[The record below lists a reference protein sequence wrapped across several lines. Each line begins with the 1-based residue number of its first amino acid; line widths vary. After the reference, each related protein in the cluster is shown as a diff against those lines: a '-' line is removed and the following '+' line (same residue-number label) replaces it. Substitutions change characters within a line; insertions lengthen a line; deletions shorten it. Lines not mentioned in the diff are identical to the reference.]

1 MKILIDTN
9 IILDVMCN
17 RKEFVED
24 ALKVFHFCEAQQV
37 TGCISALSIPNIVYI
52 MRKQLDR
59 GKIKEVLATLTSLFS
74 VVELKESDLIKAAD
88 MNFSDY
94 EDAIQSVCAARI
106 KADYIVTRNVKDYK
120 NSVVPAVPPREL
132 FTRL

>member
-17 RKEFVED
+17 RKDFVED
-24 ALKVFHFCEAQQV
+24 ALKVFRFCETRRL

-59 GKIKEVLATLTSLFS
+59 EKIKEVLVTLTSLFS
-74 VVELKESDLIKAAD
+74 VIELKESDLLKATD

-94 EDAIQSVCAARI
+94 EDAVQAVCAMRI

-120 NSVVPAVPPREL
+120 NSKVPAVTPAEL
-132 FTRL
+132 FARI

>member
-24 ALKVFHFCEAQQV
+24 SLKVFKCCEVQKLK
-37 TGCISALSIPNIVYI
+37 GYISALSIPNIVYI

-59 GKIKEVLATLTSLFS
+59 EQIKGVLATLTSLFS
-74 VVELKESDLIKAAD
+74 VIDLKESDLIKAAE
-88 MNFSDY
+88 MAFSDY
-94 EDAIQSVCAARI
+94 EDAVQAVSADRI

-120 NSVVPAVPPREL
+120 NSRVSAVTPTDL
-132 FTRL
+132 FARM

>member
-9 IILDVMCN
+9 ILLDVMCN

-24 ALKVFHFCEAQQV
+24 SLKVFKCCEVQKLK
-37 TGCISALSIPNIVYI
+37 GYISALSIPNIVYI

-59 GKIKEVLATLTSLFS
+59 EQIKGVLATLTSLFS
-74 VVELKESDLIKAAD
+74 VIDLKESDLIKAAE
-88 MNFSDY
+88 MAFSDY
-94 EDAIQSVCAARI
+94 EDAVQAVSADRI

-120 NSVVPAVPPREL
+120 NSRVSAVTPTEL
-132 FTRL
+132 FARM

>member
-9 IILDVMCN
+9 IILDVMCS

-24 ALKVFHFCEAQQV
+24 SLKVFKYCEVQKLK
-37 TGCISALSIPNIVYI
+37 GYISALSIPNIVYI

-59 GKIKEVLATLTSLFS
+59 EQIKGVLATLTSLFS
-74 VVELKESDLIKAAD
+74 VIDLKESDLIKAAE

-94 EDAIQSVCAARI
+94 EDAVQAVSADRI

-120 NSVVPAVPPREL
+120 NSRVSAVTPTEL
-132 FTRL
+132 FARM

>member
-17 RKEFVED
+17 RKDFVED
-24 ALKVFHFCEAQQV
+24 ALKVFRFCEARRL

-59 GKIKEVLATLTSLFS
+59 EKIKEVLATLTSLFS
-74 VVELKESDLIKAAD
+74 VIELKESDLLKVAD

-94 EDAIQSVCAARI
+94 EDAVQAVCAARI

-120 NSVVPAVPPREL
+120 NSKVPAVTPAEL
-132 FTRL
+132 FAQI

>member
-24 ALKVFHFCEAQQV
+24 SLKVFKYCEVQKLK
-37 TGCISALSIPNIVYI
+37 GYISALSIPNIVYI

-59 GKIKEVLATLTSLFS
+59 EQIKGVLATLTSLFS
-74 VVELKESDLIKAAD
+74 VIDLKESDLIKAAE

-94 EDAIQSVCAARI
+94 EDAVQAVSADRI

-120 NSVVPAVPPREL
+120 NSRVSAVTPTDL
-132 FTRL
+132 FARM

>member
-24 ALKVFHFCEAQQV
+24 SLKVFKCCEVQKLK
-37 TGCISALSIPNIVYI
+37 GYISALSIPNIVYI

-59 GKIKEVLATLTSLFS
+59 EQIKGVLATLTSLFS
-74 VVELKESDLIKAAD
+74 VIDLKESDLIKAAE

-94 EDAIQSVCAARI
+94 EDAVQAVSADRI

-120 NSVVPAVPPREL
+120 NSRVSAVTPTDL
-132 FTRL
+132 FARM

>member
-24 ALKVFHFCEAQQV
+24 SLKVFKCCEVQKLK
-37 TGCISALSIPNIVYI
+37 GYISALSIPNIVYI

-59 GKIKEVLATLTSLFS
+59 EQIKGVLATLTSLFS
-74 VVELKESDLIKAAD
+74 VIDLKESDLIKAAE

-94 EDAIQSVCAARI
+94 EDAVQAVSADRI

-120 NSVVPAVPPREL
+120 NRRVSAVTPTDL
-132 FTRL
+132 FARM

>member
-24 ALKVFHFCEAQQV
+24 SLKVFKCCEVQKLK
-37 TGCISALSIPNIVYI
+37 GYISALSIPNIVYI

-59 GKIKEVLATLTSLFS
+59 EQIKGVLSTLTSLFS
-74 VVELKESDLIKAAD
+74 VIDLKESDLIKAAE
-88 MNFSDY
+88 MAFSDY
-94 EDAIQSVCAARI
+94 EDAVQAASADRI

-120 NSVVPAVPPREL
+120 NSRVSAVTPTEL
-132 FTRL
+132 FARM